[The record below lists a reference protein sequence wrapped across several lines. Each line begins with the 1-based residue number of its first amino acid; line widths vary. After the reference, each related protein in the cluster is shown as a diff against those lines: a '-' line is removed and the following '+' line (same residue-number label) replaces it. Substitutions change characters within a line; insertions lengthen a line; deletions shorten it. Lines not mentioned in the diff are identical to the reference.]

1 MDIWMDGLR
10 CGLVMDKGSF
20 SYNPYS
26 KEMILRIEDAVMP
39 LMLIPL
45 FSMLDADKRSAFS
58 LR

>member
-1 MDIWMDGLR
+1 MDGLR
-10 CGLVMDKGSF
+10 CELVMDKGSF